1 MKNFGKIVVS
11 NDRNL
16 KSSTAKL
23 RKFAGASS
31 LAALVR
37 SDTGGLLPKPG
48 TVLSKLNPLE
58 NEREVQRI
66 AELTIDNVDGALSG
80 KQIAR
85 EINDAI
91 NDTAEMKSVFK
102 SSFSLYVEGLDKSA
116 GYGVKDTPGNAFSS
130 SDIAPSQ
137 VITERSN
144 DSLNNLG
151 HVPRPKG
158 TYTDPGGLT
167 IFTSKK
173 LNFTPA
179 SRFIAPFEI
188 FAGGIPTHEFS
199 RCVPYLDVVFQNHE
213 QTVDSDTGA
222 AVSLS
227 LAKSLVGGK
236 KLTGPGKEMANATSR
251 DLDLS
256 NRSRPE
262 KFKVNSQFGM
272 EMFTSPQ
279 TLRPLTKHT
288 GGGSRPEDILDPSR
302 PLMSIQSFEVS
313 QHPQGD
319 GFYVPKI
326 GSMRI
331 IMHDRS
337 RLHEIAPLIR
347 PENYSTNEVY
357 VEYGWSHPDAY
368 TGNEYGK
375 FLNSLRMREKYKVA
389 NSTFNFTR
397 SGEVEISLDLV
408 LAGQLAAHNTTIID
422 SSTMQPL
429 EKIAT
434 AAANAVLTHVKKI
447 GNEKKNN
454 RKVLTSTQYVTKHM
468 VDATNFFVPASFDQI
483 VANLSSI
490 TAETAKKDSEAL
502 LESIEELK
510 QEMYT
515 FSTQK
520 QALVD
525 RLTKMCF
532 GVSSIDP
539 FKVTPN
545 SQPASFEN
553 GRYDIDEMRMAN
565 ANVGPGGPGGDKV
578 SVGKLISLFVGRPME
593 STGLYDEVQLFF
605 YNFASESGYNG
616 ALSAYNIAEFEIDR
630 EDFLESLSTL
640 MMAKGTASISINQFM
655 SHIIKTFIQYTGAT
669 QAGAIP
675 DAHIE
680 KTLQE
685 RRTGSEGT
693 QSAVARKVGKDS
705 AQNDAA
711 IKKALSAHNEAITN
725 YGIPQINYYFEALP
739 GRTPP
744 SEGVSARISNSQAQ
758 QRTILRMHIFDK
770 HLGKQTAIG
779 QLVGA
784 ATENLETLKKVRAAQ
799 AKVGQFLE
807 NTLAATPIQTVAD
820 QYNSEI
826 NDLVKQV
833 EDLKRTNPGLKVKFD
848 DKTERYT
855 LNMDFTELKKVISQN
870 YPTVVFGSSNSALT
884 DATFSSIRDSD
895 FKNLQLIRQGR
906 APDKTPTGKD
916 PSGLPIKVQPTNLR
930 VSMLGC
936 PLTYYGQS
944 LFFDFNTG
952 TSVDDVYYVQT
963 IQHSIRP
970 GEFNTNLTLS
980 TRDSDGKF
988 ESLLNTLSSARK
1000 TIDEAKGT
1008 LGEITTAYAIKPS

>member
-1 MKNFGKIVVS
+1 MKNFGKITVS

-23 RKFAGASS
+23 RKFVGASS

-37 SDTGGLLPKPG
+37 SDPSALLPKMG
-48 TVLSKLNPLE
+48 AQTKVDPLYKDR
-58 NEREVQRI
+58 NVQRI

-91 NDTAEMKSVFK
+91 NDSPEMKKVFK
-102 SSFSLYVEGLDKSA
+102 SSFNLYVEGLDKSA
-116 GYGVKDTPGNAFSS
+116 GYGVKDTPGNAFAS
-130 SDIAPSQ
+130 SDIAPAQ
-137 VITERSN
+137 VITERSK
-144 DSLNNLG
+144 DSLNSLG
-151 HVPRPKG
+151 SVPRPKG

-179 SRFIAPFEI
+179 SRFLAPFEI

-213 QTVDSDTGA
+213 QGVDSDTGA

-236 KLTGPGKEMANATSR
+236 KLTGPGNAMANATSR

-272 EMFTSPQ
+272 ELFTSPQ

-288 GGGSRPEDILDPSR
+288 GGGSRPEAILDPSR

-331 IMHDRS
+331 VMHDRS
-337 RLHEIAPLIR
+337 RLHEIASFIR

-368 TGNEYGK
+368 AGNEYGK

-397 SGEVEISLDLV
+397 NGEVEISLDLV

-422 SSTMQPL
+422 STTMQPL

-434 AAANAVLTHVKKI
+434 DAANSVLAHVKKI
-447 GNEKKNN
+447 GNSKKNN
-454 RKVLTSTQYVTKHM
+454 RKVLTATQYVTKHM
-468 VDATNFFVPASFDQI
+468 VDATNFFVPATFDQI
-483 VANLSSI
+483 VANLNSI
-490 TAETAKKDSEAL
+490 TAETAKKDSEGL

-510 QEMYT
+510 REMYT

-520 QALVD
+520 QDLAD
-525 RLTKMCF
+525 RLTDMCF

-545 SQPASFEN
+545 SQPPSFEN

-565 ANVGPGGPGGDKV
+565 ANVGGPDETV
-578 SVGKLISLFVGRPME
+578 SVGKLISLFVGRPLE

-605 YNFASESGYNG
+605 YNFASDSGYNG
-616 ALSAYNIAEFEIDR
+616 ALSAYNIAEFEISR
-630 EDFLESLSTL
+630 EEFLESLSTL

-685 RRTGSEGT
+685 RRTGSAGT
-693 QSAVARKVGKDS
+693 QSAVARKVGKDN

-711 IKKALSAHNEAITN
+711 IKKALSAHEEAITN
-725 YGIPQINYYFEALP
+725 YGIPQINYYIEALP
-739 GRTPP
+739 GRTAP
-744 SEGVSARISNSQAQ
+744 SEGLETRISNSQAQ
-758 QRTILRMHIFDK
+758 QRTILRMHIFDR
-770 HLGKQTAIG
+770 HLGKQSVIS

-784 ATENLETLKKVRAAQ
+784 GTENLETLKKVRSAQ
-799 AKVGQFLE
+799 AKLTAPLPSSDMSTQ
-807 NTLAATPIQTVAD
+807 AVAD
-820 QYNSEI
+820 QFNSEI

-833 EDLKRTNPGLKVKFD
+833 EDLKRTNPGLKINFD
-848 DKTERYT
+848 ENTKRYS
-855 LNMDFTELKKVISQN
+855 LNMDFTELKKVISRN
-870 YPTVVFGSSNSALT
+870 YPTVVFGSSNTALT

-916 PSGLPIKVQPTNLR
+916 ASGLPIKVQPTNLR

-988 ESLLNTLSSARK
+988 ESLLNTLSSAQK
-1000 TIDEAKGT
+1000 TIDDAKGT
-1008 LGEITTAYAIKPS
+1008 LDEITKAYKIKPS

>member
-1 MKNFGKIVVS
+1 MKNFGKITVS

-23 RKFAGASS
+23 RKFVGASS

-37 SDTGGLLPKPG
+37 SDPSALLPKMG
-48 TVLSKLNPLE
+48 AQTKVDPLYKDR
-58 NEREVQRI
+58 NVQRI

-91 NDTAEMKSVFK
+91 NDSPEMLQVFG
-102 SSFSLYVEGLDKSA
+102 SSFNLYVEGLDKSA
-116 GYGVKDTPGNAFSS
+116 GYGVKDTPGNAFAS

-137 VITERSN
+137 GITDRSDDLYAGN
-144 DSLNNLG
+144 PGNI
-151 HVPRPKG
+151 PRPKG

-179 SRFIAPFEI
+179 SRFLAPFEI

-213 QTVDSDTGA
+213 QGVDSDTGA

-236 KLTGPGKEMANATSR
+236 KLTGPGNAMANATSR

-272 EMFTSPQ
+272 ELFTSPQ
-279 TLRPLTKHT
+279 TLRPLTKNT
-288 GGGSRPEDILDPSR
+288 GGGSRPEAILDPSR

-331 IMHDRS
+331 VMHDRS
-337 RLHEIAPLIR
+337 RLHEIASFIR

-368 TGNEYGK
+368 AGNEYGK

-397 SGEVEISLDLV
+397 NGEVEISLDLV
-408 LAGQLAAHNTTIID
+408 LAGQLAAHNTKIID
-422 SSTMQPL
+422 STTMQPL

-434 AAANAVLTHVKKI
+434 DAANSVLAHVKKI
-447 GNEKKNN
+447 GNSKKNN
-454 RKVLTSTQYVTKHM
+454 RKVLTATQYVTKHM
-468 VDATNFFVPASFDQI
+468 VDATNFFVPESFDQI
-483 VANLSSI
+483 MTNLNSI
-490 TAETAKKDSEAL
+490 TAETAKKDAADLKS
-502 LESIEELK
+502 SIFEL
-510 QEMYT
+510 QREMYA

-520 QALVD
+520 QDLVD
-525 RLTKMCF
+525 NLSKRCF
-532 GVSSIDP
+532 GVASIDP
-539 FKVTPN
+539 FLPN
-545 SQPASFEN
+545 RHQPASFEN
-553 GRYDIDEMRMAN
+553 GRYDIDEMRASN
-565 ANVGPGGPGGDKV
+565 GVNDKV

-616 ALSAYNIAEFEIDR
+616 ALSAFNIAEFEIDR
-630 EDFLESLSTL
+630 EEFLESLSTL
-640 MMAKGTASISINQFM
+640 VMAKGTASISINQFM

-685 RRTGSEGT
+685 RRTGSAGT
-693 QSAVARKVGKDS
+693 QSAVARKVGKDN

-711 IKKALSAHNEAITN
+711 IKKALSAHEEAITN

-739 GRTPP
+739 GRTAP
-744 SEGVSARISNSQAQ
+744 SEGITARISNSQAQ
-758 QRTILRMHIFDK
+758 QRTILRMHIFDR
-770 HLGKQTAIG
+770 HLGKQSVIS

-784 ATENLETLKKVRAAQ
+784 GTENLETLKKVRSAQ
-799 AKVGQFLE
+799 AKIKETLKNSSGKSLQKVAEQF
-807 NTLAATPIQTVAD
+807 D
-820 QYNSEI
+820 SEM

-833 EDLKRTNPGLKVKFD
+833 EDLKRTNPGLKIIFD
-848 DKTERYT
+848 ENTQRYS

-870 YPTVVFGSSNSALT
+870 YPTVVFGSSNTALT

-916 PSGLPIKVQPTNLR
+916 ASGLPIKVQPTNLR

-988 ESLLNTLSSARK
+988 ESLLNTLSSAQK
-1000 TIDEAKGT
+1000 TIDEAGGN
-1008 LGEITTAYAIKPS
+1008 LSDIDPADFSLARNN

>member
-1 MKNFGKIVVS
+1 M
-11 NDRNL
+11 
-16 KSSTAKL
+16 
-23 RKFAGASS
+23 
-31 LAALVR
+31 
-37 SDTGGLLPKPG
+37 
-48 TVLSKLNPLE
+48 
-58 NEREVQRI
+58 NE
-66 AELTIDNVDGALSG
+66 
-80 KQIAR
+80 
-85 EINDAI
+85 
-91 NDTAEMKSVFK
+91 
-102 SSFSLYVEGLDKSA
+102 
-116 GYGVKDTPGNAFSS
+116 
-130 SDIAPSQ
+130 
-137 VITERSN
+137 
-144 DSLNNLG
+144 LG

-167 IFTSKK
+167 IFTSK
-173 LNFTPA
+173 NFEFTPA
-179 SRFIAPFEI
+179 ARFLAPFEI

-213 QTVDSDTGA
+213 QGVDSDTGA

-236 KLTGPGKEMANATSR
+236 KLTGPGNAMANASSR

-256 NRSRPE
+256 NRTRPE

-272 EMFTSPQ
+272 ELFTSPQ
-279 TLRPLTKHT
+279 TLRPLTKNT
-288 GGGSRPEDILDPSR
+288 GGGSRPEAILDPSR

-331 IMHDRS
+331 VMHDRS
-337 RLHEIAPLIR
+337 RLHEIASFIR

-368 TGNEYGK
+368 AGNEYGK

-389 NSTFNFTR
+389 NSSFNFTR
-397 SGEVEISLDLV
+397 NGEVEISLDLV
-408 LAGQLAAHNTTIID
+408 LAGQLAAHNTKIID
-422 SSTMQPL
+422 STTMQPL

-434 AAANAVLTHVKKI
+434 DAANSVLAHVKKI
-447 GNEKKNN
+447 GNSKKNN
-454 RKVLTSTQYVTKHM
+454 RKVLTATQYVTKHM
-468 VDATNFFVPASFDQI
+468 VDATNFFTPAAFDQI
-483 VANLSSI
+483 IANLNSI
-490 TAETAKKDSEAL
+490 TAETAKKDSEGL
-502 LESIEELK
+502 LEAIEELK
-510 QEMYT
+510 MGMHKY
-515 FSTQK
+515 STQK
-520 QALVD
+520 QDLAK
-525 RLTKMCF
+525 RLTTMCF

-545 SQPASFEN
+545 SQPGSFEN
-553 GRYDIDEMRMAN
+553 GRYDIDEMRLAN
-565 ANVGPGGPGGDKV
+565 ANVGILAPGGDTV

-605 YNFASESGYNG
+605 YNFASDSGYNG

-630 EDFLESLSTL
+630 GEFLDGLTTL
-640 MMAKGTASISINQFM
+640 MTAKGTASISINQFM
-655 SHIIKTFIQYTGAT
+655 SHIIKTYIQYTGAT

-685 RRTGSEGT
+685 RQTGSAGT
-693 QSAVARKVGKDS
+693 QSAVARKVGKDN

-711 IKKALSAHNEAITN
+711 IKKALSAHEEAITN
-725 YGIPQINYYFEALP
+725 YGVPQINYYFEALP
-739 GRTPP
+739 GRTAP

-770 HLGKQTAIG
+770 HLGKQSVIS

-784 ATENLETLKKVRAAQ
+784 GTENLETLKKVRSAQ
-799 AKVGQFLE
+799 AKVKKSSKEIKGSDNVQNVAEQF
-807 NTLAATPIQTVAD
+807 NA
-820 QYNSEI
+820 EI
-826 NDLVKQV
+826 NELVKQV
-833 EDLKRTNPGLKVKFD
+833 EDLKRTNPGLKINFD
-848 DKTERYT
+848 ENTKRYS
-855 LNMDFTELKKVISQN
+855 LNMDFTELKKIISRN
-870 YPTVVFGSSNSALT
+870 YPTVVFGSSNTALT

-906 APDKTPTGKD
+906 ALDKTPTGKD
-916 PSGLPIKVQPTNLR
+916 ASGLPIKVQPTNLR

-988 ESLLNTLSSARK
+988 ESLLNTLSSAQK
-1000 TIDEAKGT
+1000 TIDEAEGT
-1008 LGEITTAYAIKPS
+1008 LGELIPNAIKPS